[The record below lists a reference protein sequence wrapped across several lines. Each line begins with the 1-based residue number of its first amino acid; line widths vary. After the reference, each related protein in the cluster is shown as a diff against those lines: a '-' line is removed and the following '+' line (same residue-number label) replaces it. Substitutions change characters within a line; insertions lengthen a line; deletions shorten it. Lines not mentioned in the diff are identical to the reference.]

1 MDKRIE
7 KIRSSS
13 DGLEI
18 EVLSLVPDQATAI
31 FIISHGM
38 CEHKERYLKFMEF
51 LTGNG
56 FISVIHDHR
65 GHGES
70 IKNDDDLGYF
80 YGPDPSAIVDDVHD
94 VIRSIKSRYK
104 GLPVYLFGHSMGS
117 LVVRCYIQKYDDIDK
132 LIVCG
137 TPCKNEIVDL
147 GILLAKLIGKIK
159 GDHYRSRFLTE
170 LVTGRFDQAF
180 DGDLKNR
187 WLSFDEENVESF
199 NNHKKDGFIFTVDGY
214 LNLFGLLKR
223 TYDKDQRVLNSDLP
237 ILFIAGKDDPVI
249 GGLMKWH
256 QSISFMQD
264 LGYNVH
270 AIAYDD
276 MRHEILNESGKEK
289 IYEDIKSFILE

>member
-56 FISVIHDHR
+56 LISVIHDHR

-80 YGPDPSAIVDDVHD
+80 YGPDPNAIVDDVHD

-104 GLPVYLFGHSMGS
+104 GLPIYLFGHSMGS

-170 LVTGRFDQAF
+170 LVTGRFDRAF

-187 WLSFDEENVESF
+187 WLSFDEDNVESF
-199 NNHKKDGFIFTVDGY
+199 NHHKKDGFVFTVDGY

-223 TYDKDQRVLNSDLP
+223 TYDKDQRVLNGDLP

-264 LGYNVH
+264 LGYEVH

-289 IYEDIKSFILE
+289 VYEDIKSFILE

>member
-1 MDKRIE
+1 M
-7 KIRSSS
+7 
-13 DGLEI
+13 
-18 EVLSLVPDQATAI
+18 PDQATAI

-51 LTGNG
+51 LTENG
-56 FISVIHDHR
+56 LISVIHDHR

-187 WLSFDEENVESF
+187 WLSFDEVNVESF

-249 GGLMKWH
+249 GGLMRWH
-256 QSISFMQD
+256 QSISFMQE

-289 IYEDIKSFILE
+289 VYEDIKSFILE

>member
-1 MDKRIE
+1 M
-7 KIRSSS
+7 
-13 DGLEI
+13 
-18 EVLSLVPDQATAI
+18 PDQATAI

-51 LTGNG
+51 LTENG
-56 FISVIHDHR
+56 LISVIHDHR

-70 IKNDDDLGYF
+70 IKNDNDLGYF
-80 YGPDPSAIVDDVHD
+80 YGPDPNAIVDDVHD

-117 LVVRCYIQKYDDIDK
+117 LVVRCYIQKYDDFDK

-187 WLSFDEENVESF
+187 WLSFDEVNVESF

-223 TYDKDQRVLNSDLP
+223 SYDKDQRVLNSDLP

-289 IYEDIKSFILE
+289 VYEDIKSFILE

>member
-1 MDKRIE
+1 M
-7 KIRSSS
+7 
-13 DGLEI
+13 
-18 EVLSLVPDQATAI
+18 PDQATAI

-51 LTGNG
+51 LTENG
-56 FISVIHDHR
+56 LISVIHDHR

-187 WLSFDEENVESF
+187 WLSFDEVNVESF

-223 TYDKDQRVLNSDLP
+223 TYDKDQRVLNNDLP

-249 GGLMKWH
+249 GGLMRWH
-256 QSISFMQD
+256 QSISFMQE

-289 IYEDIKSFILE
+289 VYEDIKSFILE

>member
-1 MDKRIE
+1 M
-7 KIRSSS
+7 
-13 DGLEI
+13 
-18 EVLSLVPDQATAI
+18 PDQATAI

-51 LTGNG
+51 LTENG
-56 FISVIHDHR
+56 FITVIHDHR

-80 YGPDPSAIVDDVHD
+80 YGPDPNAIVDDVHD

-170 LVTGRFDQAF
+170 LVTGRFDRAF

-187 WLSFDEENVESF
+187 WLSFDEVNVESF

-289 IYEDIKSFILE
+289 VYEDIKSFISE

>member
-1 MDKRIE
+1 M
-7 KIRSSS
+7 
-13 DGLEI
+13 
-18 EVLSLVPDQATAI
+18 PDQATAI

-56 FISVIHDHR
+56 LISVIHDHR

-80 YGPDPSAIVDDVHD
+80 YGPDPNAIVDDVHD

-104 GLPVYLFGHSMGS
+104 GLPIYLFGHSMGS

-170 LVTGRFDQAF
+170 LVTGRFDRAF

-187 WLSFDEENVESF
+187 WLSFDEDNVESF
-199 NNHKKDGFIFTVDGY
+199 NRHKKDGFVFTVDGY

-289 IYEDIKSFILE
+289 VYEDIKSFILE

>member
-51 LTGNG
+51 LTENG
-56 FISVIHDHR
+56 LISVIHDHR

-147 GILLAKLIGKIK
+147 GILLAKLISKIK

-187 WLSFDEENVESF
+187 WLSFDEVNVESF

-223 TYDKDQRVLNSDLP
+223 TYDKGQRVLNSDLP

-289 IYEDIKSFILE
+289 VYEDIKSFILE

>member
-51 LTGNG
+51 LTENG
-56 FISVIHDHR
+56 LISVIHDHR

-94 VIRSIKSRYK
+94 VIRSIKSRYN

-137 TPCKNEIVDL
+137 TPCKNEIVHL

-159 GDHYRSRFLTE
+159 GDHYRSRFLIE

-289 IYEDIKSFILE
+289 VYEDIKSFILE